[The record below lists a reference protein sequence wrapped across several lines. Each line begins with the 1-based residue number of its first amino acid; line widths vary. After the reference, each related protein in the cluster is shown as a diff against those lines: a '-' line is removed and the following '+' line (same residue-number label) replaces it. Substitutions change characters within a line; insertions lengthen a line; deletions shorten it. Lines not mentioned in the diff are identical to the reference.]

1 MHLPMQITFRHM
13 EHSPALEARIQELAG
28 RLDRYS
34 QEVMSCRVVVE
45 APHKHHHQGSLYSVH
60 LDITLPGGEI
70 AVARDQHDRHAHEDA
85 HVALRDA
92 FAAAERQLEQFV
104 QRRRKDVKEHAPP
117 PHGRIRELYPS
128 ADYGRIETSD
138 GRDIYFHRNSVI
150 NMGFDQL
157 AVGMPVH
164 FSEELGEQG
173 AQASSVQVEG
183 KHHNVG

>member
-138 GRDIYFHRNSVI
+138 GRDIYFHRNSVV
-150 NMGFDQL
+150 NLGFDQL

>member
-92 FAAAERQLEQFV
+92 FAAAERQLEQFM
-104 QRRRKDVKEHAPP
+104 QKRRKDVKEHAPP

-138 GRDIYFHRNSVI
+138 GRDIYFHRNSVV
-150 NMGFDQL
+150 NLGFDQL